1 MVVKN
6 NGKRFVFILLV
17 VTLIALMM
25 GNVCAE
31 DVNGTNVDTITPTK
45 SINVDV
51 NYEYANDNNNVIPDF
66 YIYSGEDKIEYNKEL
81 VSSNR
86 FVLTFKDNSSNG
98 YNITALTAGYISQ
111 SQIIS
116 DSITFNLKAN
126 DAYKLGRDV
135 TADADR
141 LLDFKTILV
150 VTTAGVT
157 KLNGKST
164 EDALEAILNYGTK
177 IKYSN
182 VLMLRDTAVNPIDF
196 AFIVKRGNEL
206 KAVIFSPVHLSMVK
220 DGPIERRKF
229 IDNSLCQLKSNYR
242 SVLKEY
248 NRCLAQRNMLLK
260 DMKNNANLEDM
271 LYIWDKNLA
280 KSGAKIIYQRE
291 KYIEALLPFAT
302 EIFDGLS
309 KGREKIDL
317 KLQCGFECKDKS
329 VAEIENELTKLLIS
343 GRNSD
348 ILNRITTSGPHR
360 DDMEILIN
368 EKSARL
374 YASQGQ
380 QRSCV
385 LALKLAEASLL
396 KEMTDDEPLA
406 LLDDVMSELDES
418 RQDYI
423 TCCDANTVLRLKK
436 GKTFHIENGRCKN

>member
-1 MVVKN
+1 MKIESIEIEN
-6 NGKRFVFILLV
+6 FRNIENLKLDFD
-17 VTLIALMM
+17 
-25 GNVCAE
+25 
-31 DVNGTNVDTITPTK
+31 DVNIIWGENAQGKTNLIEAIYLFTGSK
-45 SINVDV
+45 SFRGVRD
-51 NYEYANDNNNVIPDF
+51 
-66 YIYSGEDKIEYNKEL
+66 KEL
-81 VSSNR
+81 VE
-86 FVLTFKDNSSNG
+86 FKKESAKLKIEFENKSRKQNAELIIKG
-98 YNITALTAGYISQ
+98 RRTA
-111 SQIIS
+111 
-116 DSITFNLKAN
+116 
-126 DAYKLGRDV
+126 
-135 TADADR
+135 
-141 LLDFKTILV
+141 
-150 VTTAGVT
+150 
-157 KLNGKST
+157 KLNGIEKKSAT
-164 EDALEAILNYGTK
+164 ALG
-177 IKYSN
+177 
-182 VLMLRDTAVNPIDF
+182 D
-196 AFIVKRGNEL
+196 EL

-260 DMKNNANLEDM
+260 DMKNNANL
-271 LYIWDKNLA
+271 DKNLA

-423 TCCDANTVLRLKK
+423 LNHIKNWQVFITCCDANTVLRLKK

>member
-45 SINVDV
+45 SINVEV
-51 NYEYANDNNNVIPDF
+51 NYEYTNDNNNVIPDF

-116 DSITFNLKAN
+116 DSITFNLKAS

-141 LLDFKTILV
+141 LLDFKTADDILV

-206 KAVIFSPVHLSMVK
+206 KAVIYENGSRSYSYLGTISENMTREQWNNYIRSIHGQNAWSFASLANGWIAGVSREVLQKQHSTGIFVKVHLVV
-220 DGPIERRKF
+220 I
-229 IDNSLCQLKSNYR
+229 
-242 SVLKEY
+242 V
-248 NRCLAQRNMLLK
+248 LLK
-260 DMKNNANLEDM
+260 L
-271 LYIWDKNLA
+271 
-280 KSGAKIIYQRE
+280 
-291 KYIEALLPFAT
+291 
-302 EIFDGLS
+302 
-309 KGREKIDL
+309 
-317 KLQCGFECKDKS
+317 
-329 VAEIENELTKLLIS
+329 
-343 GRNSD
+343 
-348 ILNRITTSGPHR
+348 
-360 DDMEILIN
+360 
-368 EKSARL
+368 
-374 YASQGQ
+374 
-380 QRSCV
+380 
-385 LALKLAEASLL
+385 
-396 KEMTDDEPLA
+396 
-406 LLDDVMSELDES
+406 
-418 RQDYI
+418 
-423 TCCDANTVLRLKK
+423 
-436 GKTFHIENGRCKN
+436 